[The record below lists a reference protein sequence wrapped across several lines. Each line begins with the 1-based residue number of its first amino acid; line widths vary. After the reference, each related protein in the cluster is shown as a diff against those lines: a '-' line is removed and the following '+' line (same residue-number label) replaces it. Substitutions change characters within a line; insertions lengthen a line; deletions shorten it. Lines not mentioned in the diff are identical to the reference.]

1 MAVTTESASTRQF
14 VNILGVQLRS
24 IDTGLTQIIR
34 TPNNFTIDF
43 GFKST
48 KITGVNGLGQKCN
61 LSTTVNEAT
70 GMVEITVGKQDLRIL
85 ALAMG
90 RTLQKNIADNI
101 VLPFRRKALLASNPA
116 IPAGGLG
123 FDIVADPVGLSGTAK
138 LLDGLEQA
146 LVQQPYAT
154 FVAATPLSFAVG
166 AAGAIKF
173 SDDLVAGR
181 ADAEVQI
188 PMTVDTRSISEQSL
202 GLMSLRALIRNS
214 DDSVSMLHIPYLE
227 IDPEGTK
234 LDPSAENTTIKAP
247 IFPLGGYCDGWK
259 ILDVSRR
266 LTC

>member
-14 VNILGVQLRS
+14 VNVLGVQLTS

-70 GMVEITVGKQDLRIL
+70 GMVEITVGKSDVRIL

-90 RTLQKNIADNI
+90 RFVQANTADNI
-101 VLPFRRKALLASNPA
+101 ILPFRRKALLASTPA

-123 FDIVADPVGLSGTAK
+123 FEITADPVGLTGTAK
-138 LLDGLEQA
+138 LLDGVEQ
-146 LVQQPYAT
+146 LLTQQPFAT
-154 FVAATPLSFAVG
+154 FIPATPLSFAVG

-173 SDDLVAGR
+173 SNDLVAAR
-181 ADAEVQI
+181 ADTELQI
-188 PMTVDTRSISEQSL
+188 PCTVDTRSISEQSL
-202 GLMSLRALIRNS
+202 GLMSLRALMRNS
-214 DDSVSMLHIPYLE
+214 DDSVSLIHIPYLE

-234 LDPSAENTTIKAP
+234 LDPGAENTTIKAP

>member
-1 MAVTTESASTRQF
+1 MAITTESASTRQF
-14 VNILGVQLRS
+14 VNVLGVQLTS
-24 IDTGLTQIIR
+24 IDTGITQIVR
-34 TPNNFTIDF
+34 TPNNFTLDF
-43 GFKST
+43 GFKSS

-61 LSTTVNEAT
+61 LSNTVTEAM
-70 GMVEITVGKQDLRIL
+70 GMVEITVGKQDVRIL

-90 RTLQKNIADNI
+90 RFVQVNTGDNI

-138 LLDGLEQA
+138 LLDGIEVQLT
-146 LVQQPYAT
+146 QQPFAT
-154 FVAATPLSFAVG
+154 FAPATPFSFAVG

-173 SDDLVAGR
+173 STDLVTAR
-181 ADAEVQI
+181 ADVEMQV
-188 PMTVDTRSISEQSL
+188 PYTVDTRSISEQSL
-202 GLMSLRALIRNS
+202 GLMSLRALMRNS

-234 LDPSAENTTIKAP
+234 LDPGAENTVIKAP
-247 IFPLGGYCDGWK
+247 IFPLGGYCDGWR
-259 ILDVSRR
+259 IFDVSRR